1 MHKILISL
9 ILSIFTLLSV
19 QAQTAYGFLTGTGN
33 TALEVGIY
41 SVDVKDGQS
50 LSPIYAAMF
59 GLWGG
64 AGDATDYYC
73 LLSTD
78 YDGYSMAGLAAYN
91 LKSGS
96 WNFRSTQINYGC
108 ADMTYDI
115 TSQTMYGLLCKQGG
129 SKVPT
134 ELGTIDL
141 DNGQYSRIAVLDDKI
156 VALAAD
162 ADGQL
167 YGLSSASDLY
177 KMSKQN
183 GALTLVG
190 HLDIATLT
198 DQVQSMEFDR
208 DNGRLFW
215 SGIDGNYDAFIA
227 QIDPDEARIL
237 SRTGV
242 EDNTLLGGLYIP
254 YTTQGGGGSEPQ
266 IPAGLTSLSAQNV
279 GTAARLTWTDENPAG
294 TRYRITRQPD
304 GQTFEGIAEKTFT
317 DEPDAPAC
325 YYTYSVCAYNE
336 LGSSNALTTM
346 PVLAGEALKVP
357 YAMDFTNTFA
367 VAQWLTVDANADG
380 VVWKSN
386 AGNFQYFASFF
397 KQADD
402 WLMSV
407 PFQMK
412 KGQSYKLTY
421 TVDCPSIL
429 GSAENLSVTL
439 GKTPDPASHQR
450 TLEELKGFTTAGA
463 TVRTVEFTA
472 DETAGMHIGFHTTSL
487 PDQFQI
493 LISDIQLTS
502 YASADLS
509 VATPAGDFLAIAG
522 RSYDCSVRVKNEG
535 ETAMSNFSLRLLDDA
550 GNACCE
556 AEFSESLAAGS
567 SHDFELSFVP
577 QAEGVLT
584 LHAEIAAEG
593 DQNADNDCSAP
604 FMLEVRPATEQI
616 VRIGTQTASPFLI
629 PVAFEGYY
637 YSFSQA
643 IYRPEELASGAAWL
657 KEIGYSYYSKA
668 ASPIENV
675 QLRLALANTP
685 QQSPKEGWLEEDGLT
700 TVYDA
705 KTTFGVG
712 GHVLRLPFNEPFLY
726 DGTNLC
732 VMLSKLR
739 DATFQEVHFDAT
751 DYPGEVRT
759 AFGYN
764 DNGAVVLNEINGSSM
779 LNDIYLI
786 VEPCDADGIRHL
798 EAQGTL
804 RLLPNG
810 RNCYRLAGERVCSVR
825 VFAADGRCVVAQASP
840 EATLD
845 LQAFA
850 PGVYLLQAQTAGG
863 VLTAK
868 VQVR

>member
-1 MHKILISL
+1 M
-9 ILSIFTLLSV
+9 

-41 SVDVKDGQS
+41 SVDVRHGQP
-50 LSPIYAAMF
+50 LSPIYTAMF

-64 AGDATDYYC
+64 AGDASDYYC

-91 LKSGS
+91 LKSGN
-96 WNFRSTQINYGC
+96 WNFRTTQISYGC

-115 TSQTMYGLLCKQGG
+115 TSQTMYGLLCRQEG

-167 YGLSSASDLY
+167 YGISSAADFY
-177 KMSKQN
+177 KVNKHN

-190 HLDIATLT
+190 QLDIVTPT

-208 DNGRLFW
+208 DNGQLFW
-215 SGIDGNYDAFIA
+215 SGVDSNYDAFIA
-227 QIDPDEARIL
+227 QIDPASARIL
-237 SRTGV
+237 SRTAV
-242 EDNTLLGGLYIP
+242 ADNTLLGGLYIP
-254 YTTQGGGGSEPQ
+254 YTTQGGGGSEQQ
-266 IPAGLTSLSAQNV
+266 IPSDLTSLSAQNE
-279 GTAARLTWTDENPAG
+279 GTAARLVWTDANPAG

-304 GQTFEGIAEKTFT
+304 GQTFEGITEKTFT
-317 DEPDAPAC
+317 DEPATPAC

-336 LGSSNALTTM
+336 VGSSNALTST
-346 PVLAGEALKVP
+346 PVLAGEPLEVP
-357 YAMDFTNTFA
+357 YAMDFSNTFA

-397 KQADD
+397 QQADD

-412 KGQSYKLTY
+412 KGQNYKLTY

-439 GKTPDPASHQR
+439 GKTADPASHQR
-450 TLEELKGFTTAGA
+450 TLEELKGYTTTGA
-463 TVRTVEFTA
+463 AVRTVEFTA
-472 DETAGMHIGFHTTSL
+472 DETARMHIGFHTTSL

-493 LISDIQLTS
+493 LISGIQLTS
-502 YASADLS
+502 YASSDLS
-509 VATPAGDFLAIAG
+509 VETPVGDFLTIAG
-522 RSYDCSVRVKNEG
+522 RNYDCCVKVKNEG
-535 ETAMSNFSLRLLDDA
+535 ETAMGNFRLRLLDA
-550 GNACCE
+550 SGNVCCE
-556 AEFSESLAAGS
+556 AAFSESLAAGA

-584 LHAEIAAEG
+584 LRAEIAAEG

-604 FMLEVRPATEQI
+604 FTLEVRPATEQI
-616 VRIGTQTASPFLI
+616 VRIGSQTASPFLI

-643 IYRPEELASGAAWL
+643 IYRPEELGSGAAWL
-657 KEIGYSYYSKA
+657 KEIGYNYYSKA
-668 ASPIENV
+668 ASPIANV
-675 QLRLALANTP
+675 QLRLALANTS
-685 QQSPKEGWLEEDGLT
+685 QQSPKEGWLEENLLT
-700 TVYDA
+700 TVYDD

-751 DYPGEVRT
+751 DHPGEVRT

-764 DNGAVVLNEINGSSM
+764 DNGAVNLQEINGSSM

-786 VEPCDADGIRHL
+786 VEPYNADGIHHL
-798 EAQGTL
+798 EAQSPL
-804 RLLPNG
+804 RLQPDG
-810 RNCYRLAGERVCSVR
+810 HNCYRFVGEAVRTAR
-825 VFAADGRCVVAQASP
+825 VFTADGRCVASLASP
-840 EATLD
+840 AGKLD
-845 LQAFA
+845 LRAFA
-850 PGVYLLQAQTAGG
+850 PGVYLLQAQTADG
-863 VLTAK
+863 VQTTK